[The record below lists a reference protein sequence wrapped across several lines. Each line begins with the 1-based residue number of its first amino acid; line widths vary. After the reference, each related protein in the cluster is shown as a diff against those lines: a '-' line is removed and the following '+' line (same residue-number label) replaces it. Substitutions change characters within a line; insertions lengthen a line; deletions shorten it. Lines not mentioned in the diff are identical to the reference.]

1 MFVSADSGD
10 GRLMRENVGEIQMQ
24 KDGLR
29 AGEFADA
36 AALGAQGAI
45 EQPLSASGRPLA
57 DNWLMVI
64 VVIWA
69 GQAISMITSYAAGY
83 AAVWWLTENTGSAL
97 MLALGNICAFLPQG
111 VLSPFGGVIGDKFNR
126 KKVMIAADL
135 SVGLVSLALAIV
147 IVMGHMSVALILVM
161 VVVRSVGQAFHGP
174 AMMAAMPMLVPKR
187 HLMRIN
193 TLDQALMSIAA
204 IGSPAFG
211 IILYTTVGF
220 QSVMFLDFGGAIVA
234 VAALMLAHIPT
245 VHDSSMEGQ
254 HVMANLKDG
263 WNALAATRGLVILLG
278 GITLGMMAFGPV
290 GALFLLM
297 TYDHFAGNGYMA
309 ALVEGVYGAG
319 MLIGSVALIMRGD
332 VHQKALLICI
342 SALIVGATTLTCGLL
357 APDMF
362 PAFVVVSGIMALACA
377 WFNTPLV
384 TLIQTNVPEEKSG
397 RALGLGNAAIGIA
410 SPVGIAIGGRGR
422 TADRRRAVLRGRR
435 CRGCGARG
443 RALSTQK
450 RPCAGRLMQWKEGL

>member
-135 SVGLVSLALAIV
+135 SVGWC
-147 IVMGHMSVALILVM
+147 
-161 VVVRSVGQAFHGP
+161 RSP
-174 AMMAAMPMLVPKR
+174 WL
-187 HLMRIN
+187 
-193 TLDQALMSIAA
+193 
-204 IGSPAFG
+204 
-211 IILYTTVGF
+211 
-220 QSVMFLDFGGAIVA
+220 
-234 VAALMLAHIPT
+234 
-245 VHDSSMEGQ
+245 SS
-254 HVMANLKDG
+254 
-263 WNALAATRGLVILLG
+263 
-278 GITLGMMAFGPV
+278 
-290 GALFLLM
+290 
-297 TYDHFAGNGYMA
+297 
-309 ALVEGVYGAG
+309 
-319 MLIGSVALIMRGD
+319 S
-332 VHQKALLICI
+332 
-342 SALIVGATTLTCGLL
+342 
-357 APDMF
+357 
-362 PAFVVVSGIMALACA
+362 
-377 WFNTPLV
+377 
-384 TLIQTNVPEEKSG
+384 
-397 RALGLGNAAIGIA
+397 
-410 SPVGIAIGGRGR
+410 
-422 TADRRRAVLRGRR
+422 
-435 CRGCGARG
+435 
-443 RALSTQK
+443 
-450 RPCAGRLMQWKEGL
+450 